1 MSYVKWLVCKWKLST
16 WRLKFRAA
24 YYMCWLIVAMLCFVY
39 SFCNTP
45 QCMFSF
51 VNPCITLVCNITLH
65 SQCWMQKCTEVGT
78 TAFVYSYVTCSEV
91 FFLAKL
97 ALFCVR
103 FACSVQNMLFL
114 LHVGKKYQ
122 VILSL
127 FIRNWN
133 SEGASYCS

>member
-1 MSYVKWLVCKWKLST
+1 
-16 WRLKFRAA
+16 
-24 YYMCWLIVAMLCFVY
+24 
-39 SFCNTP
+39 
-45 QCMFSF
+45 
-51 VNPCITLVCNITLH
+51 
-65 SQCWMQKCTEVGT
+65 MQKCMEVGT
-78 TAFVYSYVTCSEV
+78 RAFVYSYVTCSEV

-127 FIRNWN
+127 FIRN
-133 SEGASYCS
+133 